1 MFEKYLEERAAW
13 SIETFGPLDHQRD
26 TRAAAILDHI
36 RKELIEIER
45 SPHDLEEWIDVISLA
60 LDGALRCAGAASTEI
75 LPALV
80 AKLEKCKARTWPD
93 WRTHPPGNAVEHV
106 RAPHRAQRVTAADLA
121 AVRAQELADFSPSAT
136 AISSP
141 IEVRELP
148 TLGNSQPRHAD
159 WIKNLPNAAAVE
171 REDVGGRMRG
181 SCGILDEHHTID
193 EMSNTIE
200 KLTSDVEMLT
210 RTIGDYKIREE
221 IVREC
226 YDMVFAARLVN
237 DLPRSPKD
245 AAMLLRD
252 WIRRFS
258 KTPTVGD
265 HVHAKTSSDYILI
278 GTVTTIERSAIGV
291 VYQIHP
297 DGSSASSP
305 PMCAQQVALVD
316 VESGPT
322 WQQTAENLRE
332 ALALTT
338 AERDAARETL
348 QQIRDLLTVEN
359 DGPEGPMPSSWFL
372 GQIRQILGIGISAEH
387 DAETLDLSGG
397 ES

>member
-26 TRAAAILDHI
+26 TRVAAILDHI

-80 AKLEKCKARTWPD
+80 AKLLKCKARTWPD

-106 RAPHRAQRVTAADLA
+106 RAPYCAQCVTAADLA
-121 AVRAQELADFSPSAT
+121 VVRAQELADFSPSAT

-159 WIKNLPNAAAVE
+159 WIKNLPPAAQVE

-181 SCGILDEHHTID
+181 SCGILDEHYTID
-193 EMSNTIE
+193 EMSDTIK
-200 KLTSDVEMLT
+200 KLTNDVEMLT

-226 YDMVFAARLVN
+226 YDMVFAAHLVN

-252 WIRRFS
+252 WIRRFTKS
-258 KTPTVGD
+258 PAVGD
-265 HVHAKTSSDYILI
+265 HVHAKTRSDYILI
-278 GTVTTIERSAIGV
+278 GTITAIERSAIGV
-291 VYQIHP
+291 VYRIHL
-297 DGSSASSP
+297 DGASIR
-305 PMCAQQVALVD
+305 AQQVALVD

-322 WQQTAENLRE
+322 WKQTAENLRD
-332 ALALTT
+332 ALTKTT
-338 AERDAARETL
+338 AEWDTAREAL
-348 QQIRDLLTVEN
+348 REIRDLLTVEN
-359 DGPEGPMPSSWFL
+359 DGPEGPMPPSWFL